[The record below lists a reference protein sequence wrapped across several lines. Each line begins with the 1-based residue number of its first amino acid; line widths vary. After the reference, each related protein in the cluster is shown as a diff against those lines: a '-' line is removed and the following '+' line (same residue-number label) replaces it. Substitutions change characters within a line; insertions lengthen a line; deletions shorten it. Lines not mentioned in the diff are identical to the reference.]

1 MSNNTNERIKKTMS
15 IVFEIPVEEISEEST
30 VHSISKWDSL
40 NHMKLVIAL
49 EDEFKIKFDQE
60 EMLTLINFKIIS
72 ATISSYL

>member
-1 MSNNTNERIKKTMS
+1 MTNNTNERIKKTMS
-15 IVFEIPVEEISEEST
+15 VAFDIPLENITEEAT

-60 EMLTLINFKIIS
+60 EMLTLINFRIIS

>member
-15 IVFEIPVEEISEEST
+15 ITFEIPVEEITEEST

-49 EDEFKIKFDQE
+49 EDEFKLKFDQE
-60 EMLTLINFKIIS
+60 EMLTLINFRIIS

>member
-1 MSNNTNERIKKTMS
+1 MTNNTNERIKKIMS
-15 IVFEIPVEEISEEST
+15 VAFEIPLENITEEAT

-60 EMLTLINFKIIS
+60 EMLTLINFRIIS

>member
-15 IVFEIPVEEISEEST
+15 ITFEIPVEEITEEST

-60 EMLTLINFKIIS
+60 EMLTLINFRIIS